1 MAPGNGNGAGNQQQ
15 MMMMI
20 GVLCVC
26 CVCVIAIG
34 AGIYFMRGNNDAEK
48 KAQEERDRAAQE
60 ERDRLARESDNKED
74 TSTGGDMAGVKTIK
88 YGGTTLVVPP
98 KAKCNVTDPQKY
110 KVYLNNGSENDQHH
124 WKFIDVPGRSG
135 TYYVRSE
142 HKMFRDGCPL
152 YLTSPQNCNDG
163 NDVGLDKAGYAERQY
178 WKVEPKDGGYQLVS
192 THCENQRQNRF
203 LTSRGV
209 VGAGKSA
216 TSNTMRMVS
225 REGAIYK
232 IEGVSA

>member
-20 GVLCVC
+20 GALCIC

-34 AGIYFMRGNNDAEK
+34 AGIYFMQGN
-48 KAQEERDRAAQE
+48 KADEAAKAAAAAQA
-60 ERDRLARESDNKED
+60 ERDRLAAAA
-74 TSTGGDMAGVKTIK
+74 TSETDAPTGGDMAGVKTIK

-98 KAKCNVTDPQKY
+98 KAKCNPPNAQKY
-110 KVYLNNGSENDQHH
+110 KVYLNDGSENDQHH

-152 YLTSPQNCNDG
+152 YLTSPQNCNSG

-178 WKVEPKDGGYQLVS
+178 WKLKPVEGGYQLVS
-192 THCENQRQNRF
+192 THCENTRGNRY

-209 VGAGKSA
+209 IGAGKNA
-216 TSNTMRMVS
+216 TSNTMRMAS

-232 IEGVSA
+232 IDGVTAVEE